1 MGTDFSFFPGSNAAA
16 DTPPAAPEP
25 EPEPEAPAAPA
36 LPDGFGT
43 NAAIATPAPED
54 TSG

>member
-1 MGTDFSFFPGSNAAA
+1 MGTDFISFFPGTYAAA
-16 DTPPAAPEP
+16 DVPPAEPDETPEP
-25 EPEPEAPAAPA
+25 EPAAPT

-43 NAAIATPAPED
+43 NAAIATPAPEE

>member
-16 DTPPAAPEP
+16 DVPPAEPDETPEP
-25 EPEPEAPAAPA
+25 EPAAA

-43 NAAIATPAPED
+43 NAAIATPAPEE